1 MIVISGCYQL
11 KTVVRV
17 NSDGSGT
24 ISETMLFSKK
34 RIAEM
39 EASAVTGNSP
49 PKQHSFDINN
59 PDKLKEQARAFGK
72 GVRFRSSEK
81 ILNDDYLGVTAIYE
95 FDDFAK
101 LTLYQKSAPAM
112 TQSNQNG
119 SKPLPITFQFHKGS
133 PAILTVVQTPETA
146 PNAAQNN
153 STLSKSA
160 SEADYKMITEMLKG
174 VKMEIGI
181 EVNGTIVETNASQRN
196 GNYFTLMALDF
207 DKAIESKLLQLNL
220 GSLVNSPSMSNS
232 TLKDI
237 HIPGVVIE
245 TNEKMT
251 VVFE

>member
-1 MIVISGCYQL
+1 
-11 KTVVRV
+11 
-17 NSDGSGT
+17 
-24 ISETMLFSKK
+24 
-34 RIAEM
+34 
-39 EASAVTGNSP
+39 
-49 PKQHSFDINN
+49 
-59 PDKLKEQARAFGK
+59 
-72 GVRFRSSEK
+72 
-81 ILNDDYLGVTAIYE
+81 
-95 FDDFAK
+95 
-101 LTLYQKSAPAM
+101 
-112 TQSNQNG
+112 
-119 SKPLPITFQFHKGS
+119 
-133 PAILTVVQTPETA
+133 
-146 PNAAQNN
+146 
-153 STLSKSA
+153 
-160 SEADYKMITEMLKG
+160 MITEMLKG